1 MNSENNKNRT
11 KEPEIKYVLVVG
23 GVLSGIGKGVIA
35 SSTGVILQSMG
46 CNVTSIKIDPY
57 LNVDAGT
64 MSPFE
69 HGEVF
74 VLDDGGET
82 DLDLGNY
89 ERFLGITLT
98 HDCNITTGKIYSQ
111 GISFLMSPLNI
122 LFSH

>member
-1 MNSENNKNRT
+1 MSLQT
-11 KEPEIKYVLVVG
+11 KSKHNEIKFVVVVG

-35 SSTGVILQSMG
+35 SSTGVILQAMN
-46 CNVTSIKIDPY
+46 CNVTNIKIDPY

-69 HGEVF
+69 HGEVY

-111 GISFLMSPLNI
+111 GLKNYLSFQVISKVI
-122 LFSH
+122 QI